1 MNGILKCGEREE
13 AERRLAVIN
22 DEKFNTIFG
31 LLYKVN
37 EKVDLFVEYNVQE
50 LFECRILCVD
60 DKFRGQG
67 LANVLME
74 DTIEVAR
81 KAQFKVLAKLFF
93 FFFAIARH

>member
-13 AERRLAVIN
+13 AERRLAEID

-31 LLYKVN
+31 LLYRVN
-37 EKVDLFVEYNVQE
+37 EKVDLFAKYNVQE

-67 LANVLME
+67 LANVLMA

-81 KAQFKVLAKLFF
+81 KAHFKVLVNIFLQ
-93 FFFAIARH
+93 